1 MIYLDNSATS
11 KIDSEVLNEM
21 MPYLTEN
28 FGNSSTPYSLG
39 KISKK
44 AVDEAR
50 IKVASLIGANPKEIY
65 FTSGGTESDNIAIKG
80 VAYSLKNKGNHIIT
94 SIIEHPAVLET
105 CKYLEKNGFSITY
118 VPVQNDGIINISEV
132 KRAITPSTILI
143 TIMHAN
149 SEIGTIQPIEEIG
162 KIAKE
167 NGIYFHT
174 DAVQSVG
181 KIPVDVDS
189 LNVDLLSMSSHKI
202 HGPKGIGALYIRKGL
217 KISPIIHGGGQEQN
231 IRPGTEN
238 VPGIVGFGK
247 ACEIAKRDLE
257 KNMVQ
262 MTFLRDELIKG
273 VLQNIKESYLNGHPE
288 KRLPNNAHFR
298 FTGIEGESLLLRL
311 NLKGIAVSTGS
322 ACSSKSLE
330 PSKVLKS
337 IGLENVDSHGS
348 LRLSLSK
355 DTTLKEVQQVILE
368 LVEVVEKLRNISALW

>member
-1 MIYLDNSATS
+1 MYLDNSATS